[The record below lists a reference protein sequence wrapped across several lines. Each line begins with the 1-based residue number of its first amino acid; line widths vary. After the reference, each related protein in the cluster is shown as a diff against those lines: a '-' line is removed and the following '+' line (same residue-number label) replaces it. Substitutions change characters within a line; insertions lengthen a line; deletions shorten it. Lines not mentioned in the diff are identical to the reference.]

1 MLAYILNLSGWLLL
15 PFMDGIAK
23 YLSTEIHFIQ
33 VVWGRYF
40 FMLLVSFP
48 LAFLFFRKE
57 IQFPKSISVQLFRSF
72 FLFLSTVFF
81 FYAISIISL
90 AEALTLAFVSPIIVT
105 ILSIFFLNE
114 KVGIHRWTAVI
125 IGFLGVLVIIRPG
138 FLEINIASLS
148 ALAAGIT
155 YAFYIIY
162 TRKLSFTDS
171 AIVTLLFTGVV
182 GCIFISIIVPFYWTN
197 LDARQLLLLISLA
210 SIGMLGHFLII
221 LSLRLGEAS
230 KLAPLGYFEISTNIL
245 VGYAFFGDL
254 PDLWIYLGLSLIV
267 FSGIYIFMREN
278 KDSKKIN

>member
-1 MLAYILNLSGWLLL
+1 MLAYVLNLSGWLLL

-23 YLSTEIHFIQ
+23 YLSTEIHFVQ

-48 LAFLFFRKE
+48 LALMFFRKE
-57 IQFPKSISVQLFRSF
+57 IKFPQSISVQLFRSF

-90 AEALTLAFVSPIIVT
+90 AEALTLAFISPIIVT

-114 KVGIHRWTAVI
+114 KVGIHRWTAVV
-125 IGFLGVLVIIRPG
+125 IGFLGVLLIIRPG
-138 FLEINIASLS
+138 FLEINFASLS

-197 LDARQLLLLISLA
+197 LDTRQLLLLISLA

-267 FSGIYIFMREN
+267 FSGIYIFIREN
-278 KDSKKIN
+278 KESKIK

>member
-48 LAFLFFRKE
+48 LALMFFRKE
-57 IQFPKSISVQLFRSF
+57 IKFPQSISVQLFRSF

-81 FYAISIISL
+81 FYAISVISL

-114 KVGIHRWTAVI
+114 KVGIHRWTAVV

-267 FSGIYIFMREN
+267 FSGIYIFIREN
-278 KDSKKIN
+278 KYPKKIN